1 LKSTIKKEEVYLAIK
16 SQIVK
21 MALKPGDVLSD
32 RKLAQEFKVSR
43 TPVREALTLLQQE
56 GYVLQG
62 RGGGFSVKGINL
74 KEIEDM
80 YNVREALE
88 VKALKTAYHNNF
100 ENNLKK
106 LRRLIEV
113 HSANLKQFNPGNRFL
128 QGADFH
134 RELVL
139 MSSNDYLIKIIESI
153 YERLERLHYI
163 ENLSREQAEQAHF
176 GHTEIVSLLEKQKFA
191 EAEELLSKHVLA
203 SKDEF
208 INRIKNRFEIIYY

>member
-1 LKSTIKKEEVYLAIK
+1 MKGTIKKEEVYLAIK

-32 RKLAQEFKVSR
+32 RKLAQEFNVSR

-62 RGGGFSVKGINL
+62 HNGFSVKGINL

-80 YNVREALE
+80 YYVREALE
-88 VKALKTAYHNNF
+88 VKALKSAYTNNF
-100 ENNLKK
+100 ENKLKK
-106 LRRLIEV
+106 LRQLIET

-139 MSSNDYLIKIIESI
+139 MSGNDYLIRIIESI

-163 ENLSREQAEQAHF
+163 ENLSREQAEQAHL
-176 GHTEIVSLLEKQKFA
+176 GHTEIVNLLEKQKSID
-191 EAEELLSKHVLA
+191 AEELLSNHILA
-203 SKDEF
+203 SKDDF